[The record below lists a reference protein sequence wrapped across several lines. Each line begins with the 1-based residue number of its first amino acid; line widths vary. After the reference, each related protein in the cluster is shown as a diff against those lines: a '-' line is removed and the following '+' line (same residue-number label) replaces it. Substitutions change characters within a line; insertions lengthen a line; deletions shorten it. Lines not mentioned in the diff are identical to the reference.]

1 MIKVLVV
8 DDSAFMRKI
17 ISDILSSDEMIEVIG
32 TAKNGKDALDKISY
46 LDPDVITLDIEMPVM
61 DGITALKEIM
71 KKFKKPVVMLSS
83 LTSQGAEAT
92 LRALEYG
99 AVDFITKPTNIF
111 KVGSQDKKEEII
123 NKVKVAA
130 KAVLL
135 NTVMDKHTV
144 LRKSSIT
151 ITSKKEKLDYI
162 VALGTSTGGPRAL
175 QSIIPNLPS
184 EINAALVVV
193 QHMPKGFTKS
203 LANRLN
209 SMSHLVVKEG
219 EDGELVKRGYCY
231 IAPGG
236 YHMTLD
242 EVGINKVYI
251 RLNKEEPVSGHRP
264 SVDVLMESV
273 AKIRYLKK
281 IGVILTGMGSDGS
294 QGIKLIKENN
304 GFTIAQD
311 EKSCVVFGMPKAAI
325 NIGGINKV
333 LPLNSISDEIL
344 NILGVL

>member
-17 ISDILSSDEMIEVIG
+17 ISDILVSDRMIEVIG
-32 TAKNGKDALDKISY
+32 TAKNGKEALDKIPH
-46 LDPDVITLDIEMPVM
+46 LNPDVITLDIEMPVM

-71 KKFKKPVVMLSS
+71 KKFKKPVIMLSS

-111 KVGSQDKKEEII
+111 KVGSRDKREEII
-123 NKVKVAA
+123 KKVKVAA
-130 KAVLL
+130 SAILS
-135 NTVMDKHTV
+135 NTVVDKYAV
-144 LRKSSIT
+144 FKKNSIV
-151 ITSKKEKLDYI
+151 IDNKKEKLDYI

-219 EDGELVKRGYCY
+219 EDGELVRRGYCY
-231 IAPGG
+231 IAPGD
-236 YHMTLD
+236 YHMTLE

-251 RLNKEEPVSGHRP
+251 RLNKEKPVSGHRP

-273 AKIRYLKK
+273 AKIKYLKK

-294 QGIKLIKENN
+294 HGIKLIRENN

-325 NIGGINKV
+325 NIGGINKI
-333 LPLNSISDEIL
+333 LPLDSISDEIL

>member
-17 ISDILSSDEMIEVIG
+17 ISDILSEDETIEVVG
-32 TAKNGKDALDKISY
+32 TAKNGKDALIKISS
-46 LDPDVITLDIEMPVM
+46 LNPDVITLDIEMPVM
-61 DGITALKEIM
+61 DGIEALREIM
-71 KKFKKPVVMLSS
+71 KKFRKPVVMLSS

-111 KVGSQDKKEEII
+111 KVGSQEKKAEII
-123 NKVKVAA
+123 NKVKIAA
-130 KAVLL
+130 NAALL
-135 NTVMDKHTV
+135 NTVTDKHTV
-144 LRKSSIT
+144 FKKRSID
-151 ITSKKEKLDYI
+151 ITNKEEKLDYI

-175 QSIIPNLPS
+175 QAIIPTIPK

-193 QHMPKGFTKS
+193 QHMPQGFTKS

-209 SMSHLVVKEG
+209 VMSNLVVKEG
-219 EDGELVKRGYCY
+219 ENGEIVRRGYCY
-231 IAPGG
+231 VAPGG

-242 EVGINKVYI
+242 EAGINKVYI
-251 RLNKEEPVSGHRP
+251 RLNKEKPVSGHRP
-264 SVDVLMESV
+264 SVDVLMSSV
-273 AKIRYLKK
+273 AKIKHLKK

-294 QGIKLIKENN
+294 QGIKLIRENN

-311 EKSCVVFGMPKAAI
+311 ERSCVVFGMPKAAI
-325 NIGGINKV
+325 NIGGINKI
-333 LPLNSISDEIL
+333 LPLESISNEIL